1 MNFPSLIGR
10 VAAVSAF
17 GLAAGLIQAAPSGAE
32 PAADAAAGFTPTL
45 TSVACPDLTSGGAS
59 PTPPRTKC
67 STLTVPLYWSTPN
80 YGRTV
85 DILVAVTSAKR
96 KPGRLGLT
104 WNPGGPGGEAIP
116 RVGEFYAYLPK
127 SIQDNFDFVSSCI
140 FEQHT
145 GFPIE
150 FQFRTDQLQL
160 IGVANREKNASFA
173 GVLHTREND
182 HD

>member
-67 STLTVPLYWSTPN
+67 STLTVPLDWSTPN
-80 YGRTV
+80 DGRTV

-127 SIQDNFDFVSSCI
+127 SIQDNFDFVS
-140 FEQHT
+140 
-145 GFPIE
+145 
-150 FQFRTDQLQL
+150 
-160 IGVANREKNASFA
+160 
-173 GVLHTREND
+173 
-182 HD
+182 